1 MKSII
6 IMFMLCLVA
15 VTVSAQGIIRR
26 PAATKPKPTATKP
39 KPTATKPKP
48 TVRKPQSR
56 GSSAVR
62 PKPAQPKK
70 ADPINSLAEPLRSHL
85 KKLVADMVLVEGGTY
100 MMGNPNG
107 DWDDEYCIDVPHK
120 VTLSSF
126 YICKYEVTE
135 ALWTAVMGSN
145 PSDHKLG
152 GNYPVERVNWYDC
165 QDFVEKL
172 SELTGRHFRLPT
184 EAEWEYAARG
194 GKRSRGYRY
203 SGSYNLDEIGWYAD
217 NSRAYSWYTLGT
229 KKEVG
234 TKKPNE
240 QGLYDM
246 TGNVAE
252 WCQDK
257 LGNDYYRHS
266 PTTNPQGP
274 DMSSEKD
281 NRCFRGGSVCDNDKY
296 DYLKVYHRPRGGM
309 PPEIKSFYI
318 GLRLAMSVN

>member
-6 IMFMLCLVA
+6 IILMSCLVA

-26 PAATKPKPTATKP
+26 PA
-39 KPTATKPKP
+39 ATKPKP

-85 KKLVADMVLVEGGTY
+85 KKLMADMVLVEGGTY
-100 MMGNPNG
+100 MMGNPDRDRN
-107 DWDDEYCIDVPHK
+107 DEYAKDVPHE

-145 PSDHKLG
+145 PSRHKLG
-152 GNYPVERVNWYDC
+152 DNYPVERVNWYDC

-203 SGSYNLDEIGWYAD
+203 SGSYNLDEIGWHVGNAHYYK
-217 NSRAYSWYTLGT
+217 R
-229 KKEVG
+229 EVG

-240 QGLYDM
+240 LGLYDM
-246 TGNVAE
+246 TGNVSE

-257 LGNDYYRHS
+257 LDIEYYHHS
-266 PTTNPQGP
+266 PSINPQGP
-274 DMSSEKD
+274 DRSTYKD
-281 NRCFRGGSVCDNDKY
+281 NRCFRGGSFCDEEKY
-296 DYLKVYHRPRGGM
+296 DELKVYTRNTGM
-309 PPEIKSFYI
+309 PPEEKYGHL

>member
-6 IMFMLCLVA
+6 IMLMSCLVA

-26 PAATKPKPTATKP
+26 PA
-39 KPTATKPKP
+39 ATKPKP

-85 KKLVADMVLVEGGTY
+85 KKLMADMVLVKGGTY
-100 MMGNPNG
+100 MMGDPNG
-107 DWDDEYCIDVPHK
+107 DWDNKDCNEVPHK

-145 PSDHKLG
+145 PSKYPSG
-152 GNYPVERVNWYDC
+152 GNYPVVHVNWYDC

-194 GKRSRGYRY
+194 GQRSRGYRY
-203 SGSYNLDEIGWYAD
+203 SGSYNLDEIGWHLGNAKSD
-217 NSRAYSWYTLGT
+217 SWRTLGE

-240 QGLYDM
+240 LGLYDM
-246 TGNVAE
+246 TGNVNE

-257 LGNDYYRHS
+257 HNNDYYRHS

-274 DMSSEKD
+274 DRSSFKD
-281 NRCFRGGSVCDNDKY
+281 NRCIRGGSVWDDDKH
-296 DYLKVYHRPRGGM
+296 DELKVYHRPCGGQ
-309 PPEIKSFYI
+309 PPEAKHACD

>member
-6 IMFMLCLVA
+6 IMLMSCLVA

-26 PAATKPKPTATKP
+26 PAATKPKPT
-39 KPTATKPKP
+39 
-48 TVRKPQSR
+48 VRKPQSR
-56 GSSAVR
+56 GCSAVR
-62 PKPAQPKK
+62 PKPAHPKK
-70 ADPINSLAEPLRSHL
+70 ADPINSLAEPLRTHL
-85 KKLVADMVLVEGGTY
+85 KKLMADMVLVEGGTY
-100 MMGNPNG
+100 MMGNPDRDRN
-107 DWDDEYCIDVPHK
+107 DEYAKDVPHE

-145 PSDHKLG
+145 PSYHKLG
-152 GNYPVERVNWYDC
+152 DNYPVERVNWYDC

-203 SGSYNLDEIGWYAD
+203 SGSYNLDEIGWHVGNAHHYK
-217 NSRAYSWYTLGT
+217 R
-229 KKEVG
+229 EVG

-240 QGLYDM
+240 LGLYDM
-246 TGNVAE
+246 TGNVSE

-257 LGNDYYRHS
+257 LDIEYYHHS
-266 PTTNPQGP
+266 PSINPQGP
-274 DMSSEKD
+274 DRSTYKD
-281 NRCFRGGSVCDNDKY
+281 NRCFRGGSFCDDEKY
-296 DYLKVYHRPRGGM
+296 DELKVYTRNTGM
-309 PPEIKSFYI
+309 PPEEKYGHL

>member
-1 MKSII
+1 MKSIV
-6 IMFMLCLVA
+6 IMLMSCLVA

-26 PAATKPKPTATKP
+26 PA
-39 KPTATKPKP
+39 ATKPKP

-85 KKLVADMVLVEGGTY
+85 KKLMADMVLVEGGTH
-100 MMGNPNG
+100 MMGNPDRDRN
-107 DWDDEYCIDVPHK
+107 DEYAKDVPHE

-145 PSDHKLG
+145 PSGYPSGD
-152 GNYPVERVNWYDC
+152 NYPVEQVNWYDC

-194 GKRSRGYRY
+194 GQRSRGYRY
-203 SGSYNLDEIGWYAD
+203 SGSYNLDEIGWHVGNAHHYK
-217 NSRAYSWYTLGT
+217 R
-229 KKEVG
+229 EVG

-240 QGLYDM
+240 LGLYDM
-246 TGNVAE
+246 TGNVSE

-257 LGNDYYRHS
+257 LDIEYYHHS
-266 PTTNPQGP
+266 PSINPQGP
-274 DMSSEKD
+274 DRSTYKD
-281 NRCFRGGSVCDNDKY
+281 NRCFRGGSFCDEEKY
-296 DYLKVYHRPRGGM
+296 DELKVYTRNTGM
-309 PPEIKSFYI
+309 PPEEKYGHL

>member
-1 MKSII
+1 
-6 IMFMLCLVA
+6 MLMSCLVA

-26 PAATKPKPTATKP
+26 PAATKPKPT
-39 KPTATKPKP
+39 
-48 TVRKPQSR
+48 VRKPQSR

-62 PKPAQPKK
+62 PKPALPKK

-85 KKLVADMVLVEGGTY
+85 KKLMADMVLVEGGTY
-100 MMGNPNG
+100 MMGNPDRDRN
-107 DWDDEYCIDVPHK
+107 DEYAKDVPHE

-145 PSDHKLG
+145 PSWKPSGD
-152 GNYPVERVNWYDC
+152 NYPVEQVNWYDC

-194 GKRSRGYRY
+194 GQRSRGYRY
-203 SGSYNLDEIGWYAD
+203 SGSYNLDEIGWHVGNAHHYK
-217 NSRAYSWYTLGT
+217 R
-229 KKEVG
+229 EVG

-240 QGLYDM
+240 LGLYDM
-246 TGNVAE
+246 TGNVSE

-257 LGNDYYRHS
+257 LDIEYYHHS
-266 PTTNPQGP
+266 PSIYPQGP
-274 DMSSEKD
+274 DRSTYKD
-281 NRCFRGGSVCDNDKY
+281 NHCFRGGSFCDDDKY
-296 DYLKVYHRPRGGM
+296 DELKVYTRNIGGM
-309 PPEIKSFYI
+309 PPEEKYGHL

>member
-6 IMFMLCLVA
+6 IMLMSCLVA

-26 PAATKPKPTATKP
+26 PA
-39 KPTATKPKP
+39 ATKPKP

-85 KKLVADMVLVEGGTY
+85 KKLMADMVLVEGGTY
-100 MMGNPNG
+100 MMGNPDRDRN
-107 DWDDEYCIDVPHK
+107 DEYAKDVPHE

-145 PSDHKLG
+145 PSRHKLG
-152 GNYPVERVNWYDC
+152 DNYPVEQVNWYDC

-203 SGSYNLDEIGWYAD
+203 SGSYALDEIGWHVGNAHYYK
-217 NSRAYSWYTLGT
+217 R
-229 KKEVG
+229 EVG

-240 QGLYDM
+240 LGLYDM
-246 TGNVAE
+246 TGNVSE

-257 LGNDYYRHS
+257 LDIEYYHHS
-266 PTTNPQGP
+266 PSINPQGS
-274 DMSSEKD
+274 DRSTYKD
-281 NRCFRGGSVCDNDKY
+281 NRCFRGGSFCDEEKY
-296 DYLKVYHRPRGGM
+296 DELKVYTRNTGM
-309 PPEIKSFYI
+309 PPEEKYGHL

>member
-1 MKSII
+1 MKSIVI
-6 IMFMLCLVA
+6 ILMSCLVA

-26 PAATKPKPTATKP
+26 PAATKPKPT
-39 KPTATKPKP
+39 
-48 TVRKPQSR
+48 VRKPQSR

-62 PKPAQPKK
+62 PKPAHPKK
-70 ADPINSLAEPLRSHL
+70 VDPINSLAEPLRSHL
-85 KKLVADMVLVEGGTY
+85 KKLMADMVLVEGGTY
-100 MMGNPNG
+100 MMGNPDRDRN
-107 DWDDEYCIDVPHK
+107 DEYAEDVPHE

-145 PSDHKLG
+145 PSRDKLG
-152 GNYPVERVNWYDC
+152 DNYPVEQVNWYDC

-203 SGSYNLDEIGWYAD
+203 SGSYALDEIGWHVGNAHYYK
-217 NSRAYSWYTLGT
+217 R
-229 KKEVG
+229 EVG

-240 QGLYDM
+240 LGLYDM
-246 TGNVAE
+246 TGNVSE

-257 LGNDYYRHS
+257 LDIEYYHHS
-266 PTTNPQGP
+266 PSINPQGP
-274 DMSSEKD
+274 DRSTYKD
-281 NRCFRGGSVCDNDKY
+281 NRCFRGGSVCDDDKY
-296 DYLKVYHRPRGGM
+296 DRLKVYTRFSSGM
-309 PPEIKSFYI
+309 PPEEKSFYI

>member
-6 IMFMLCLVA
+6 IMLMSCLVA

-26 PAATKPKPTATKP
+26 PAATKPKPT
-39 KPTATKPKP
+39 
-48 TVRKPQSR
+48 VRKPQSR
-56 GSSAVR
+56 GSNAVR
-62 PKPAQPKK
+62 SKPAQPKK

-85 KKLVADMVLVEGGTY
+85 KKLMADMVLVEGGTY
-100 MMGNPNG
+100 MMGNPDRDRN
-107 DWDDEYCIDVPHK
+107 DEYAKDVPHE

-145 PSDHKLG
+145 PSKYPLG
-152 GNYPVERVNWYDC
+152 DNYPVEQVNWYDC

-203 SGSYNLDEIGWYAD
+203 SGSYALDEIGWHVGNAHYYK
-217 NSRAYSWYTLGT
+217 R
-229 KKEVG
+229 EVG

-240 QGLYDM
+240 LGLYDM
-246 TGNVAE
+246 TGNVIE

-257 LGNDYYRHS
+257 LDIEYYHHS
-266 PTTNPQGP
+266 PSINPQGP
-274 DMSSEKD
+274 DRSTYKD
-281 NRCFRGGSVCDNDKY
+281 NRCFRGGSFCDDEKY
-296 DYLKVYHRPRGGM
+296 DELKVYTRNTGGM
-309 PPEIKSFYI
+309 PPEEKYGHL

>member
-1 MKSII
+1 MKSIV
-6 IMFMLCLVA
+6 IMLMSCLVA

-39 KPTATKPKP
+39 KPT
-48 TVRKPQSR
+48 VRKPQSR

-62 PKPAQPKK
+62 PKPAHPKK

-85 KKLVADMVLVEGGTY
+85 KKLMADMVLVEGGTY
-100 MMGNPNG
+100 MMGDPNG
-107 DWDDEYCIDVPHK
+107 DWDNKDCNEVPHK

-145 PSDHKLG
+145 PSKYPSG
-152 GNYPVERVNWYDC
+152 GNYPVVHVNWYDC

-194 GKRSRGYRY
+194 GQRSRGYRY
-203 SGSYNLDEIGWYAD
+203 SGSYNLDEIGWHLGNAKSD
-217 NSRAYSWYTLGT
+217 SWRTLGE

-240 QGLYDM
+240 LGLYDM
-246 TGNVAE
+246 TGNVNE

-257 LGNDYYRHS
+257 HNNDYYRHS

-274 DMSSEKD
+274 DRSSFKD
-281 NRCFRGGSVCDNDKY
+281 NRCIRGGSVWDDDKH
-296 DYLKVYHRPRGGM
+296 DELKVYHRPCGGQ
-309 PPEIKSFYI
+309 PPESKHACD

>member
-26 PAATKPKPTATKP
+26 PA
-39 KPTATKPKP
+39 ATKPKP

-152 GNYPVERVNWYDC
+152 DNYPVERVNWYDC

-257 LGNDYYRHS
+257 LGTDYYRHS

>member
-6 IMFMLCLVA
+6 IMLMSCLVA

-26 PAATKPKPTATKP
+26 PAATKPKPT
-39 KPTATKPKP
+39 
-48 TVRKPQSR
+48 VRKPQSR
-56 GSSAVR
+56 GRSAVR
-62 PKPAQPKK
+62 PKPAHPKK
-70 ADPINSLAEPLRSHL
+70 ADPINSLAEPLRTHL
-85 KKLVADMVLVEGGTY
+85 KKLMADMVLVEGGTY
-100 MMGNPNG
+100 MMGNPDRDRN
-107 DWDDEYCIDVPHK
+107 DEYAEDVPHE

-152 GNYPVERVNWYDC
+152 DNYPVERVNWYDC

-203 SGSYNLDEIGWYAD
+203 SGSYNLDEIGWHEGNAD
-217 NSRAYSWYTLGT
+217 HKR
-229 KKEVG
+229 EVG

-240 QGLYDM
+240 LGLYDM
-246 TGNVAE
+246 TGNVSE

-257 LGNDYYRHS
+257 LDIEYYHHS
-266 PTTNPQGP
+266 PSINPQG
-274 DMSSEKD
+274 
-281 NRCFRGGSVCDNDKY
+281 RA
-296 DYLKVYHRPRGGM
+296 LK
-309 PPEIKSFYI
+309 
-318 GLRLAMSVN
+318 N

>member
-1 MKSII
+1 MKSIVI
-6 IMFMLCLVA
+6 ILMSCLVA

-26 PAATKPKPTATKP
+26 PAATKPKPT
-39 KPTATKPKP
+39 
-48 TVRKPQSR
+48 VRKPQSR

-62 PKPAQPKK
+62 PKSAHSKK

-85 KKLVADMVLVEGGTY
+85 KKLMADMVLVEGGTY
-100 MMGNPNG
+100 MMGNPDRDRN
-107 DWDDEYCIDVPHK
+107 DEYAKDVPHE

-145 PSDHKLG
+145 PSKYPLG
-152 GNYPVERVNWYDC
+152 DNYPVEQVNWYDC

-194 GKRSRGYRY
+194 GQRSRGYRY
-203 SGSYNLDEIGWYAD
+203 SGSYNLDEIGWHVGNAHHYK
-217 NSRAYSWYTLGT
+217 R
-229 KKEVG
+229 EVG

-240 QGLYDM
+240 LGLYDM
-246 TGNVAE
+246 TGNVSE

-257 LGNDYYRHS
+257 LDIEYYHHS
-266 PTTNPQGP
+266 PSINPQGP
-274 DMSSEKD
+274 DRSTYKD
-281 NRCFRGGSVCDNDKY
+281 NRCFRGGSFCDEEKY
-296 DYLKVYHRPRGGM
+296 DELKVYTRNTGM
-309 PPEIKSFYI
+309 PPEEKYGHL

>member
-6 IMFMLCLVA
+6 IMLMSCLVA

-26 PAATKPKPTATKP
+26 PAATKPKPT
-39 KPTATKPKP
+39 
-48 TVRKPQSR
+48 VRNPQSR

-100 MMGNPNG
+100 MMGNPDRDKN
-107 DWDDEYCIDVPHK
+107 DEYAKDVPHE
-120 VTLSSF
+120 VTLSFF

-145 PSDHKLG
+145 PSDHKSG
-152 GNYPVERVNWYDC
+152 DNYPVEQVNWYDC

-194 GKRSRGYRY
+194 GQRSRGYRY
-203 SGSYNLDEIGWYAD
+203 SGSYNLDEIGWHVGNAHHYK
-217 NSRAYSWYTLGT
+217 R
-229 KKEVG
+229 EVG

-240 QGLYDM
+240 LGLYDM
-246 TGNVAE
+246 TGNVSE

-257 LGNDYYRHS
+257 LDIEYYHHS
-266 PTTNPQGP
+266 PSINPQGP
-274 DMSSEKD
+274 DRSTYKD
-281 NRCFRGGSVCDNDKY
+281 NHCFRGGSFCDDDKY
-296 DYLKVYHRPRGGM
+296 DELKVYTRNIGGM
-309 PPEIKSFYI
+309 PPEEKYGHL

>member
-1 MKSII
+1 MS
-6 IMFMLCLVA
+6 CLVA

-26 PAATKPKPTATKP
+26 PA
-39 KPTATKPKP
+39 ATKPKP

-85 KKLVADMVLVEGGTY
+85 KKLMADMVLVEGGTY
-100 MMGNPNG
+100 MMGNPDRDRN
-107 DWDDEYCIDVPHK
+107 DEYAKDVPHE

-145 PSDHKLG
+145 PSRHKLG
-152 GNYPVERVNWYDC
+152 DNYPVEQVNWYDC

-172 SELTGRHFRLPT
+172 SALTGRHFRLPT

-203 SGSYNLDEIGWYAD
+203 SGSYALDEIGWHVGNAHYYK
-217 NSRAYSWYTLGT
+217 R
-229 KKEVG
+229 EVG

-240 QGLYDM
+240 LGLYDM
-246 TGNVAE
+246 TGNVSE

-257 LGNDYYRHS
+257 LDIEYYHHS
-266 PTTNPQGP
+266 PSINPQGS
-274 DMSSEKD
+274 DRSTYKD
-281 NRCFRGGSVCDNDKY
+281 NRCFRGGSVCDDDKY
-296 DYLKVYHRPRGGM
+296 DRLKVYTRFSSGM
-309 PPEIKSFYI
+309 PPEETSFYI

>member
-6 IMFMLCLVA
+6 IMLMSCLVA

-26 PAATKPKPTATKP
+26 PA
-39 KPTATKPKP
+39 ATKPKP

-85 KKLVADMVLVEGGTY
+85 KKLMADMVLVEGGTY
-100 MMGNPNG
+100 MMGNPDRDRN
-107 DWDDEYCIDVPHK
+107 DEYAKDVPHE

-135 ALWTAVMGSN
+135 ALWTAVMGCN

-152 GNYPVERVNWYDC
+152 DNYPVERVNWYDC

-194 GKRSRGYRY
+194 GQRSRGYRY
-203 SGSYNLDEIGWYAD
+203 SGSYNLDEIGWHVGNAHHYK
-217 NSRAYSWYTLGT
+217 R
-229 KKEVG
+229 EVG

-240 QGLYDM
+240 LGLYDM
-246 TGNVAE
+246 TGNVSE

-257 LGNDYYRHS
+257 LDIEYYHHS
-266 PTTNPQGP
+266 PSINPQGP
-274 DMSSEKD
+274 DRSTYKD
-281 NRCFRGGSVCDNDKY
+281 NRCFRGGSVCDDDKY
-296 DYLKVYHRPRGGM
+296 DRLKVYTRFSSGM
-309 PPEIKSFYI
+309 PPEEKSFYI

>member
-1 MKSII
+1 MS
-6 IMFMLCLVA
+6 CLVA

-26 PAATKPKPTATKP
+26 PAATKPKPT
-39 KPTATKPKP
+39 
-48 TVRKPQSR
+48 VRKPQSR

-62 PKPAQPKK
+62 PKPAHPKK

-85 KKLVADMVLVEGGTY
+85 KKLMADMVLVEGGTY
-100 MMGNPNG
+100 MMGNPDRDRN
-107 DWDDEYCIDVPHK
+107 DEYAKDVPHE

-145 PSDHKLG
+145 PSKYPSGD
-152 GNYPVERVNWYDC
+152 NYPVEQVNWYDC

-203 SGSYNLDEIGWYAD
+203 SGSYALDEIGWHVGNAHYYK
-217 NSRAYSWYTLGT
+217 R
-229 KKEVG
+229 EVG

-240 QGLYDM
+240 LGLYDM
-246 TGNVAE
+246 TGNVSE

-257 LGNDYYRHS
+257 LDIEYYHHS
-266 PTTNPQGP
+266 PSINPQGP
-274 DMSSEKD
+274 DRSTYKD
-281 NRCFRGGSVCDNDKY
+281 NRCFRGGSVCDDDKY
-296 DYLKVYHRPRGGM
+296 DRLKVYTRFSSGM
-309 PPEIKSFYI
+309 PPEEKSFYI

>member
-6 IMFMLCLVA
+6 IMLMSCLVA

-26 PAATKPKPTATKP
+26 PAATKPKPT
-39 KPTATKPKP
+39 
-48 TVRKPQSR
+48 VRKPQSR
-56 GSSAVR
+56 GRSAVR
-62 PKPAQPKK
+62 PKPAHPKK
-70 ADPINSLAEPLRSHL
+70 VDPINSLAEPLRSHL
-85 KKLVADMVLVEGGTY
+85 KKLMADMVLVEGGTY
-100 MMGNPNG
+100 MMGDPNG
-107 DWDDEYCIDVPHK
+107 DWDNEYCIEVPHK

-145 PSDHKLG
+145 PSKYPSGD
-152 GNYPVERVNWYDC
+152 NYPVEQVNWYDC

-194 GKRSRGYRY
+194 GQRSRGYRY
-203 SGSYNLDEIGWYAD
+203 SGSYNLDEIGWHAG
-217 NSRAYSWYTLGT
+217 NAKRYSWSSLGD

-240 QGLYDM
+240 LGLYDM
-246 TGNVAE
+246 TGNVSE

-257 LGNDYYRHS
+257 LDIEYYHHS
-266 PTTNPQGP
+266 PSINPQGS
-274 DMSSEKD
+274 DRSTYKD
-281 NRCFRGGSVCDNDKY
+281 NRCFRGGSFCDEEKY
-296 DYLKVYHRPRGGM
+296 DELKVYTRNTGM
-309 PPEIKSFYI
+309 PPEEKYGHL

>member
-6 IMFMLCLVA
+6 IMFMSCLVA

-26 PAATKPKPTATKP
+26 PAATKPKPTVR
-39 KPTATKPKP
+39 KPKP

-85 KKLVADMVLVEGGTY
+85 KKLMADMVLVEGGTC
-100 MMGNPNG
+100 MLGNPNG

-145 PSDHKLG
+145 PSKYPLG
-152 GNYPVERVNWYDC
+152 DNYPVEQVNWYDC

-194 GKRSRGYRY
+194 GQRSRGYRY

-229 KKEVG
+229 KKEIG
-234 TKKPNE
+234 TNKPNE
-240 QGLYDM
+240 LGLYDR

-274 DMSSEKD
+274 DRSSEKD

>member
-1 MKSII
+1 M
-6 IMFMLCLVA
+6 
-15 VTVSAQGIIRR
+15 
-26 PAATKPKPTATKP
+26 
-39 KPTATKPKP
+39 
-48 TVRKPQSR
+48 
-56 GSSAVR
+56 
-62 PKPAQPKK
+62 
-70 ADPINSLAEPLRSHL
+70 
-85 KKLVADMVLVEGGTY
+85 ADMVLVEGGTY
-100 MMGNPNG
+100 MMGNPDRDKN
-107 DWDDEYCIDVPHK
+107 DEYAKDVPHE

-145 PSDHKLG
+145 PSKYPSG
-152 GNYPVERVNWYDC
+152 GNYPVVHVNWYDC

-194 GKRSRGYRY
+194 GQRSRGYRY
-203 SGSYNLDEIGWYAD
+203 SGSYNLDEIGWHLGNAKSD
-217 NSRAYSWYTLGT
+217 SWRTLGE

-240 QGLYDM
+240 LGLYDM
-246 TGNVAE
+246 TGNVNE

-257 LGNDYYRHS
+257 HNNDYYRHS

-274 DMSSEKD
+274 DRSSFKD
-281 NRCFRGGSVCDNDKY
+281 NRCIRGGSVWDDDKH
-296 DYLKVYHRPRGGM
+296 DELKVYHRPCGGQ
-309 PPEIKSFYI
+309 PPEAKHACD

>member
-6 IMFMLCLVA
+6 IMLMSCLVA

-26 PAATKPKPTATKP
+26 PA
-39 KPTATKPKP
+39 ATKPKP

-85 KKLVADMVLVEGGTY
+85 KKLMADMVLVEGGTY
-100 MMGNPNG
+100 MMGNPDRDRN
-107 DWDDEYCIDVPHK
+107 DEYAKDVPHE

-145 PSDHKLG
+145 PSRHKLG
-152 GNYPVERVNWYDC
+152 DNYPVEQVNWYDC

-203 SGSYNLDEIGWYAD
+203 SGSFALDEIGWHVGNAHFYK
-217 NSRAYSWYTLGT
+217 R
-229 KKEVG
+229 EVG

-240 QGLYDM
+240 LGLYDM
-246 TGNVAE
+246 TGNVSE

-257 LGNDYYRHS
+257 LDIEYYHHS
-266 PTTNPQGP
+266 PSINPQGS
-274 DMSSEKD
+274 DRSTYKD
-281 NRCFRGGSVCDNDKY
+281 NRCFRGGSVCDEEKY
-296 DYLKVYHRPRGGM
+296 DEVKVYTRNTGM
-309 PPEIKSFYI
+309 PPEEKYGHL

>member
-6 IMFMLCLVA
+6 IMLMSCLVA

-26 PAATKPKPTATKP
+26 PAATKP

-62 PKPAQPKK
+62 PKPAQSKK

-85 KKLVADMVLVEGGTY
+85 KKLMADMVLVEGGTY
-100 MMGNPNG
+100 MMGNPDRDRN
-107 DWDDEYCIDVPHK
+107 DEYAKDVPHE

-145 PSDHKLG
+145 PSVHKSG
-152 GNYPVERVNWYDC
+152 DNYPVEQVNWYDC

-194 GKRSRGYRY
+194 GQRSRGYRY
-203 SGSYNLDEIGWYAD
+203 SGSYNLDEIGWHVGNAHHYK
-217 NSRAYSWYTLGT
+217 R
-229 KKEVG
+229 EVG

-240 QGLYDM
+240 LGIYDM
-246 TGNVAE
+246 TGNVSE

-257 LGNDYYRHS
+257 LDIEYYHHS
-266 PTTNPQGP
+266 PSINPQGP
-274 DMSSEKD
+274 DRSTYKD
-281 NRCFRGGSVCDNDKY
+281 NRCFRGGSFCDDEKY
-296 DYLKVYHRPRGGM
+296 DELKVYTRNTGM
-309 PPEIKSFYI
+309 PPEEKYGHL

>member
-6 IMFMLCLVA
+6 IILMSCLVA

-26 PAATKPKPTATKP
+26 PAATKPKPT
-39 KPTATKPKP
+39 
-48 TVRKPQSR
+48 VRKTHSR

-62 PKPAQPKK
+62 PKPAHPKK

-100 MMGNPNG
+100 MMGNPDRDRN
-107 DWDDEYCIDVPHK
+107 DEYAEDVPHE

-145 PSDHKLG
+145 PSRHKLG
-152 GNYPVERVNWYDC
+152 DNYPVEQVNWYDC

-194 GKRSRGYRY
+194 GQRSRGYRY
-203 SGSYNLDEIGWYAD
+203 SGSYNLDEIGWHVGNAHHYK
-217 NSRAYSWYTLGT
+217 R
-229 KKEVG
+229 EVG

-240 QGLYDM
+240 LGLYDM
-246 TGNVAE
+246 TGNVSE

-257 LGNDYYRHS
+257 LDIEYYHHS
-266 PTTNPQGP
+266 PSINPQGP
-274 DMSSEKD
+274 DRSTYKD
-281 NRCFRGGSVCDNDKY
+281 NRCFRGGSVCDDDKY
-296 DYLKVYHRPRGGM
+296 DRLKVYTRFSSGM
-309 PPEIKSFYI
+309 PPEEKSFYI

>member
-6 IMFMLCLVA
+6 IMLMSCLVA

-26 PAATKPKPTATKP
+26 PAATKPKPT
-39 KPTATKPKP
+39 
-48 TVRKPQSR
+48 VRKTHSR

-62 PKPAQPKK
+62 PKPAHPK

-85 KKLVADMVLVEGGTY
+85 KKLMADMVLVEGGTY
-100 MMGNPNG
+100 MMGDPNG
-107 DWDDEYCIDVPHK
+107 DWDNEYCIEVPHK

-145 PSDHKLG
+145 PSKYPLG
-152 GNYPVERVNWYDC
+152 DNYPVEQVNWYDC

-194 GKRSRGYRY
+194 GQRSRGYRY
-203 SGSYNLDEIGWYAD
+203 SGSYNLDEIGWHVGNAHHYK
-217 NSRAYSWYTLGT
+217 R
-229 KKEVG
+229 EVG

-240 QGLYDM
+240 LGLYDM
-246 TGNVAE
+246 TGNVCE

-257 LGNDYYRHS
+257 LDTEYYHHS
-266 PTTNPQGP
+266 PSINPQGP
-274 DMSSEKD
+274 DRSTYKD
-281 NRCFRGGSVCDNDKY
+281 NRCFRGGSFCDEEKY
-296 DYLKVYHRPRGGM
+296 DELKVYTRNTGM
-309 PPEIKSFYI
+309 PPEEKYGHL

>member
-1 MKSII
+1 MS
-6 IMFMLCLVA
+6 CLVA

-26 PAATKPKPTATKP
+26 PAATKPKPT
-39 KPTATKPKP
+39 
-48 TVRKPQSR
+48 VRKPHSR

-62 PKPAQPKK
+62 PKPAHPKK
-70 ADPINSLAEPLRSHL
+70 EDPINSLAEPLRSHL
-85 KKLVADMVLVEGGTY
+85 KKLMADMVLVEGGTY
-100 MMGNPNG
+100 MMGNPDRDRN
-107 DWDDEYCIDVPHK
+107 DEYAKDVPHE

-145 PSDHKLG
+145 PSKYPLG
-152 GNYPVERVNWYDC
+152 DNYPVERVNWYDC

-203 SGSYNLDEIGWYAD
+203 SGSYALDEIGWHVGNAHYYK
-217 NSRAYSWYTLGT
+217 R
-229 KKEVG
+229 EVG

-240 QGLYDM
+240 LGLYDM
-246 TGNVAE
+246 TGNVCE

-257 LGNDYYRHS
+257 LDTEYYHHS
-266 PTTNPQGP
+266 PSINPQGP
-274 DMSSEKD
+274 DRSTYKD
-281 NRCFRGGSVCDNDKY
+281 NRCFRGGSVCDDDKY
-296 DYLKVYHRPRGGM
+296 DRLKVYTRFSSGM
-309 PPEIKSFYI
+309 PPEEKSFYI

>member
-1 MKSII
+1 MKSIVI
-6 IMFMLCLVA
+6 ILMSCLVA

-26 PAATKPKPTATKP
+26 PA
-39 KPTATKPKP
+39 ATKPKP

-85 KKLVADMVLVEGGTY
+85 KKLMADMVLVEGGTY
-100 MMGNPNG
+100 MMGNPDRDRN
-107 DWDDEYCIDVPHK
+107 DEYAKDVPHE

-145 PSDHKLG
+145 PSRDKLG
-152 GNYPVERVNWYDC
+152 DNYPVERVNWYDC

-203 SGSYNLDEIGWYAD
+203 SGSYALDEIGWHVGNAHYYK
-217 NSRAYSWYTLGT
+217 R
-229 KKEVG
+229 EVG

-240 QGLYDM
+240 LGLYDM
-246 TGNVAE
+246 TGNVSE

-257 LGNDYYRHS
+257 LDIEYYHHS
-266 PTTNPQGP
+266 PSINPQGS
-274 DMSSEKD
+274 DRSTYKD
-281 NRCFRGGSVCDNDKY
+281 NRCFRGGSFCDEEKY
-296 DYLKVYHRPRGGM
+296 DELKVYTRNTGM
-309 PPEIKSFYI
+309 PPEEKYGHL

>member
-6 IMFMLCLVA
+6 IMLMSCLVA

-26 PAATKPKPTATKP
+26 PAATKPKPT
-39 KPTATKPKP
+39 
-48 TVRKPQSR
+48 VRKPQSR

-62 PKPAQPKK
+62 PKPAHPKK

-85 KKLVADMVLVEGGTY
+85 KKLMADMVLVEGGTY
-100 MMGNPNG
+100 MMGNPDRDRN
-107 DWDDEYCIDVPHK
+107 DEYAEDVPHE

-145 PSDHKLG
+145 PSRDKLG
-152 GNYPVERVNWYDC
+152 DNYPVEQVNWYDC

-203 SGSYNLDEIGWYAD
+203 SGSYALDEIGWHVGNAHYYK
-217 NSRAYSWYTLGT
+217 R
-229 KKEVG
+229 EVG

-240 QGLYDM
+240 LGLYDM
-246 TGNVAE
+246 TGNVCE

-257 LGNDYYRHS
+257 LDTEYYHHS
-266 PTTNPQGP
+266 PSINPQGP
-274 DMSSEKD
+274 DRSTYKD
-281 NRCFRGGSVCDNDKY
+281 NRCFRGGSFCDEEKY
-296 DYLKVYHRPRGGM
+296 DELKVYTRNTGM
-309 PPEIKSFYI
+309 PPEEKYGHL

>member
-6 IMFMLCLVA
+6 IMFMSCLVA

-26 PAATKPKPTATKP
+26 PA
-39 KPTATKPKP
+39 ATKPKP

-85 KKLVADMVLVEGGTY
+85 KKLMADMVLVEGGTY
-100 MMGNPNG
+100 MMGNPDRDRN
-107 DWDDEYCIDVPHK
+107 DEYAKDVPHE

-145 PSDHKLG
+145 PSSYPSGD
-152 GNYPVERVNWYDC
+152 NYPVEQVNWYDC

-194 GKRSRGYRY
+194 GQRSRGYRY
-203 SGSYNLDEIGWYAD
+203 SGSYNLDEIGWHVGNAHHYK
-217 NSRAYSWYTLGT
+217 R
-229 KKEVG
+229 EVG

-240 QGLYDM
+240 LGLYDM
-246 TGNVAE
+246 TGNVSE

-257 LGNDYYRHS
+257 LDIEYYHHS
-266 PTTNPQGP
+266 PSINPQGP
-274 DMSSEKD
+274 DRSTYKD
-281 NRCFRGGSVCDNDKY
+281 NRCFRGGSFCDDQKY
-296 DYLKVYHRPRGGM
+296 DELKVYTRNTGGM
-309 PPEIKSFYI
+309 PPEEKYGNL

>member
-6 IMFMLCLVA
+6 IMFMSCLVA

-26 PAATKPKPTATKP
+26 PAATKP

-194 GKRSRGYRY
+194 GQRSRGYRY
-203 SGSYNLDEIGWYAD
+203 SGSYNLDEIGWHEGNAD
-217 NSRAYSWYTLGT
+217 HKR
-229 KKEVG
+229 EVG

-240 QGLYDM
+240 LGLYDM
-246 TGNVAE
+246 TGNVDE

-257 LGNDYYRHS
+257 LGTDYYHHS
-266 PTTNPQGP
+266 PSINPQGP
-274 DMSSEKD
+274 DRSTFKD
-281 NRCFRGGSVCDNDKY
+281 HRCYRGGSICDHDKY
-296 DYLKVYHRPRGGM
+296 DYLKVYKRNSSGL
-309 PPEIKSFYI
+309 PPEEKSFYI

>member
-6 IMFMLCLVA
+6 IMLMSCLVA

-26 PAATKPKPTATKP
+26 PA
-39 KPTATKPKP
+39 ATKPKP

-85 KKLVADMVLVEGGTY
+85 KKLMADMVLVEGGTY
-100 MMGNPNG
+100 MMGNPDRDRN
-107 DWDDEYCIDVPHK
+107 DEYAKDVPHE

-145 PSDHKLG
+145 PSRHKLG
-152 GNYPVERVNWYDC
+152 DNYPVEQVNWYDC

-203 SGSYNLDEIGWYAD
+203 SGSYNLDEIGWHVGNAHYYK
-217 NSRAYSWYTLGT
+217 R
-229 KKEVG
+229 EVG

-240 QGLYDM
+240 LGLYDM
-246 TGNVAE
+246 TGNVSE

-257 LGNDYYRHS
+257 LDIEYYHHS
-266 PTTNPQGP
+266 PSINPQGP
-274 DMSSEKD
+274 DRSTYKD
-281 NRCFRGGSVCDNDKY
+281 NRCFRGGSFCDEEKY
-296 DYLKVYHRPRGGM
+296 DELKVYTRNTGM
-309 PPEIKSFYI
+309 PPEEKYGHL

>member
-1 MKSII
+1 MKSIV
-6 IMFMLCLVA
+6 IMLMSCLVA

-26 PAATKPKPTATKP
+26 PAATKPKPT
-39 KPTATKPKP
+39 
-48 TVRKPQSR
+48 VRKPQSR
-56 GSSAVR
+56 GSSVVR

-85 KKLVADMVLVEGGTY
+85 KKLMADMVLVEGGTY
-100 MMGNPNG
+100 MMGNPDRDRN
-107 DWDDEYCIDVPHK
+107 DEYAKDVPHE

-145 PSDHKLG
+145 PSKHPLG
-152 GNYPVERVNWYDC
+152 DNYPVEQVNWYDC

-203 SGSYNLDEIGWYAD
+203 SGSYALDEIGWHVGNAHYYK
-217 NSRAYSWYTLGT
+217 R
-229 KKEVG
+229 EVG

-240 QGLYDM
+240 LGLYDM
-246 TGNVAE
+246 TGNVCE

-257 LGNDYYRHS
+257 LDTEYYHHS
-266 PTTNPQGP
+266 PSINPQGP
-274 DMSSEKD
+274 DRSTYKD
-281 NRCFRGGSVCDNDKY
+281 NRCFRGGSFCDDEKY
-296 DYLKVYHRPRGGM
+296 DELKVYTRNTGM
-309 PPEIKSFYI
+309 PPEEKYGHL

>member
-1 MKSII
+1 MKSIVI
-6 IMFMLCLVA
+6 ILMSCLVA

-26 PAATKPKPTATKP
+26 PAATKPKPT
-39 KPTATKPKP
+39 
-48 TVRKPQSR
+48 VRKPQSR

-62 PKPAQPKK
+62 PKPAHPKK

-85 KKLVADMVLVEGGTY
+85 KKLMADMVLVEGGTY
-100 MMGNPNG
+100 MMGDPNG
-107 DWDDEYCIDVPHK
+107 DWDNEYCIEVPHK

-145 PSDHKLG
+145 PSRHKLG
-152 GNYPVERVNWYDC
+152 DNYPVEQVNWYDC

-203 SGSYNLDEIGWYAD
+203 SGSYALDEIGWHVGNAHHYK
-217 NSRAYSWYTLGT
+217 R
-229 KKEVG
+229 EVG

-240 QGLYDM
+240 LGLYDM
-246 TGNVAE
+246 TGNVYE
-252 WCQDK
+252 WCNDWY
-257 LGNDYYRHS
+257 GNYSCSPSNNPTGPSSGTYRV
-266 PTTNPQGP
+266 
-274 DMSSEKD
+274 D
-281 NRCFRGGSVCDNDKY
+281 RGGGWRSIARYCRSSYRIHGAPVNRHFD
-296 DYLKVYHRPRGGM
+296 L
-309 PPEIKSFYI
+309 
-318 GLRLAMSVN
+318 GLRLCLSE

>member
-6 IMFMLCLVA
+6 IMLMSCLVA

-39 KPTATKPKP
+39 KPT
-48 TVRKPQSR
+48 VRKPQSR
-56 GSSAVR
+56 GSSTVR

-100 MMGNPNG
+100 MMGNPDRDKN
-107 DWDDEYCIDVPHK
+107 DEYAKDVPHE

-145 PSDHKLG
+145 PSDHKSG
-152 GNYPVERVNWYDC
+152 DNYPVEQVNWYDC

-194 GKRSRGYRY
+194 GQRSRGYRY
-203 SGSYNLDEIGWYAD
+203 SGSYNLDEIGWHLGNAKSD
-217 NSRAYSWYTLGT
+217 SWRTLGE

-240 QGLYDM
+240 LGLYDM
-246 TGNVAE
+246 TGNVSE

-257 LGNDYYRHS
+257 LDIEYYHHS
-266 PTTNPQGP
+266 PSINPQGP
-274 DMSSEKD
+274 DRSTYKD
-281 NRCFRGGSVCDNDKY
+281 NHCFRGGSFCDDDKY
-296 DYLKVYHRPRGGM
+296 DELKVYTRNIGGM
-309 PPEIKSFYI
+309 PPEEKYGHL

>member
-1 MKSII
+1 M
-6 IMFMLCLVA
+6 
-15 VTVSAQGIIRR
+15 
-26 PAATKPKPTATKP
+26 
-39 KPTATKPKP
+39 
-48 TVRKPQSR
+48 
-56 GSSAVR
+56 
-62 PKPAQPKK
+62 
-70 ADPINSLAEPLRSHL
+70 
-85 KKLVADMVLVEGGTY
+85 ADMVLVEGGTY
-100 MMGNPNG
+100 MMGDPNG
-107 DWDDEYCIDVPHK
+107 DWDNEYCIEVPHK

-145 PSDHKLG
+145 PSRHKLG
-152 GNYPVERVNWYDC
+152 DNYPVEQVNWYDC

-203 SGSYNLDEIGWYAD
+203 SGSYALDEIGWHAG
-217 NSRAYSWYTLGT
+217 NAKRYSWSSLGD

-240 QGLYDM
+240 LGLYDM
-246 TGNVAE
+246 TGNVSE

-257 LGNDYYRHS
+257 LDIEYYHHS
-266 PTTNPQGP
+266 PSINPQGP
-274 DMSSEKD
+274 DRSTYKD
-281 NRCFRGGSVCDNDKY
+281 NRCFRGGSFCDEEKY
-296 DYLKVYHRPRGGM
+296 DELKVYTRNTGM
-309 PPEIKSFYI
+309 PPEEKYGHL

>member
-1 MKSII
+1 MKSIVI
-6 IMFMLCLVA
+6 ILMSCLVA

-26 PAATKPKPTATKP
+26 PAATKPKPT
-39 KPTATKPKP
+39 
-48 TVRKPQSR
+48 VRKPHSR
-56 GSSAVR
+56 GSSVVR

-85 KKLVADMVLVEGGTY
+85 KKLMADMVLVKGGTY
-100 MMGNPNG
+100 MMGDPNG
-107 DWDDEYCIDVPHK
+107 DWDNKDCNEVPHK

-145 PSDHKLG
+145 PSRHPLG
-152 GNYPVERVNWYDC
+152 DNYPVEQVSWYDC

-194 GKRSRGYRY
+194 GQRSRGYRY
-203 SGSYNLDEIGWYAD
+203 SGSYNLDEIGWHLGNAKP
-217 NSRAYSWYTLGT
+217 NSRSSLGD

-240 QGLYDM
+240 LGLYDM
-246 TGNVAE
+246 TGNVNE

-257 LGNDYYRHS
+257 HNNDYYRHS

-274 DMSSEKD
+274 DRSSFKD
-281 NRCFRGGSVCDNDKY
+281 NRCIRGGSVWDDDKH
-296 DYLKVYHRPRGGM
+296 DELKVYHRPCGGQ
-309 PPEIKSFYI
+309 PPEAKHACD

>member
-6 IMFMLCLVA
+6 IILMSCLVA

-26 PAATKPKPTATKP
+26 PAATKPKPT
-39 KPTATKPKP
+39 
-48 TVRKPQSR
+48 VRKPHSR

-85 KKLVADMVLVEGGTY
+85 KKLMADMVLVEGGTY
-100 MMGNPNG
+100 MMGNPDRDRN
-107 DWDDEYCIDVPHK
+107 DEYAKDVPHE

-135 ALWTAVMGSN
+135 ALWTAVMGCN

-152 GNYPVERVNWYDC
+152 DNYPVERVNWYDC

-203 SGSYNLDEIGWYAD
+203 SGSYALDEIGWHVGNAHYYK
-217 NSRAYSWYTLGT
+217 R
-229 KKEVG
+229 EVG

-240 QGLYDM
+240 LGLYDM
-246 TGNVAE
+246 TGNVCE

-257 LGNDYYRHS
+257 LDTEYYHHS
-266 PTTNPQGP
+266 PSINPQGP
-274 DMSSEKD
+274 DRSTYKD
-281 NRCFRGGSVCDNDKY
+281 NRCFRGGSFCDEEKY
-296 DYLKVYHRPRGGM
+296 DELKVYTRNTGM
-309 PPEIKSFYI
+309 PPEEKYGHL

>member
-6 IMFMLCLVA
+6 IMFMSCLVA

-26 PAATKPKPTATKP
+26 PAATKPKPT
-39 KPTATKPKP
+39 
-48 TVRKPQSR
+48 VRKPHSR
-56 GSSAVR
+56 GSSVVR

-85 KKLVADMVLVEGGTY
+85 KKLMADMVLVKGGTY
-100 MMGNPNG
+100 MMGDPNG
-107 DWDDEYCIDVPHK
+107 DWDNKDCNEVPHK

-145 PSDHKLG
+145 PSRHPLG
-152 GNYPVERVNWYDC
+152 DNYPVEQVSWYDC

-194 GKRSRGYRY
+194 GQRSRGYRY
-203 SGSYNLDEIGWYAD
+203 SGSYNLDEIGWHLGNAKP
-217 NSRAYSWYTLGT
+217 NSRSSLGD

-240 QGLYDM
+240 LGLYDM
-246 TGNVAE
+246 TGNVNE

-257 LGNDYYRHS
+257 HNNDYYRHS

-274 DMSSEKD
+274 DRSSFKD
-281 NRCFRGGSVCDNDKY
+281 NRCIRGGSVWDDDKH
-296 DYLKVYHRPRGGM
+296 DELKVYHRPCGGQ
-309 PPEIKSFYI
+309 PPEAKHACD

>member
-6 IMFMLCLVA
+6 IMLMSCLVA

-26 PAATKPKPTATKP
+26 PV
-39 KPTATKPKP
+39 ATKPKP

-56 GSSAVR
+56 GRSAVR
-62 PKPAQPKK
+62 PKPAHPKK

-85 KKLVADMVLVEGGTY
+85 KKLMADMVLVEGGTY
-100 MMGNPNG
+100 MMGDPNG
-107 DWDDEYCIDVPHK
+107 DWDNEYCIEVPHK

-145 PSDHKLG
+145 PSKYPSGD
-152 GNYPVERVNWYDC
+152 NYPVEQVNWYDC

-194 GKRSRGYRY
+194 GQRSRGYRY
-203 SGSYNLDEIGWYAD
+203 SGSYNLDEIGWHAGNAKSD
-217 NSRAYSWYTLGT
+217 SWRTLGD

-240 QGLYDM
+240 MGLYDM
-246 TGNVAE
+246 TGNVCE

-257 LGNDYYRHS
+257 LDTEYYHHS
-266 PTTNPQGP
+266 PSINPQGP
-274 DMSSEKD
+274 DRSTYKD
-281 NRCFRGGSVCDNDKY
+281 NRCFRGGSFCDEEKY
-296 DYLKVYHRPRGGM
+296 DELKVYTRNTGM
-309 PPEIKSFYI
+309 PPEEKYGHL

>member
-1 MKSII
+1 MKSIVI
-6 IMFMLCLVA
+6 ILMSCLVA

-26 PAATKPKPTATKP
+26 PA
-39 KPTATKPKP
+39 ATKPKP

-85 KKLVADMVLVEGGTY
+85 KKLMADMVLVEGGTY
-100 MMGNPNG
+100 MMGNPDRDRN
-107 DWDDEYCIDVPHK
+107 DEYAKDVPHE

-145 PSDHKLG
+145 PSRHKLG
-152 GNYPVERVNWYDC
+152 DNYPVERVNWYDC

-203 SGSYNLDEIGWYAD
+203 SGSYALDEIGWHVGNAHYYK
-217 NSRAYSWYTLGT
+217 R
-229 KKEVG
+229 EVG

-240 QGLYDM
+240 LGLYDM
-246 TGNVAE
+246 TGNVCE

-257 LGNDYYRHS
+257 LDTEYYHHS
-266 PTTNPQGP
+266 PSINPQGP
-274 DMSSEKD
+274 DRSTYKD
-281 NRCFRGGSVCDNDKY
+281 NRCFRGGSFCDEEKY
-296 DYLKVYHRPRGGM
+296 DELKVYTRNTGM
-309 PPEIKSFYI
+309 PPEEKYGHL

>member
-1 MKSII
+1 MKSIV
-6 IMFMLCLVA
+6 IMLMSCLVA

-26 PAATKPKPTATKP
+26 PAATKPKPT
-39 KPTATKPKP
+39 
-48 TVRKPQSR
+48 VRKPQSR
-56 GSSAVR
+56 GSSVVR

-85 KKLVADMVLVEGGTY
+85 KKLMADMVLVEGGTY
-100 MMGNPNG
+100 MMGNPDRDRN
-107 DWDDEYCIDVPHK
+107 DEYAKDVPHE

-145 PSDHKLG
+145 PSRDKLG
-152 GNYPVERVNWYDC
+152 DNYPVERVNWYDC

-203 SGSYNLDEIGWYAD
+203 SGSYALDEIGWHVGNAHYYK
-217 NSRAYSWYTLGT
+217 R
-229 KKEVG
+229 EVG

-240 QGLYDM
+240 LGLYDM
-246 TGNVAE
+246 TGNVCE

-257 LGNDYYRHS
+257 LDTEYYHHS
-266 PTTNPQGP
+266 PSINPQGP
-274 DMSSEKD
+274 DRSTYKD
-281 NRCFRGGSVCDNDKY
+281 NRCFRGGSFCDDEKY
-296 DYLKVYHRPRGGM
+296 DELKVYTRNTGM
-309 PPEIKSFYI
+309 PPEEKYGHL